1 MEPTIDVAKSAGEDP
16 LPESY
21 AIGPD
26 RLREALDEHG
36 VGIATPGRRARA
48 YRDGR
53 RLDGGNGAGE
63 EGTA

>member
-36 VGIATPGRRARA
+36 VGIATP
-48 YRDGR
+48 
-53 RLDGGNGAGE
+53 
-63 EGTA
+63 